1 MMRIKKIITAV
12 SLAGIMLTAAI
23 IVSAENEGPV
33 TAPPTPPN
41 PNVLQKA
48 PPAASGI
55 PPAPVQHPVKTRT
68 AAPKRTIRNRWESL
82 SPSEQQELL
91 ENYEIWKTMP
101 PERRERLK
109 KAYRIF
115 NSLPPAK
122 RQELRDKYKQVKD
135 LPPEERARVMSRMSR
150 WRKLT
155 PQQKQA
161 YRDGIAKFNA
171 LPPEKK
177 EEIRAQLRA
186 LKGLPPQ
193 EQAKRREEI
202 RLELA
207 RQGVVIPRKEPVE
220 QNAPPIQP
228 E

>member
-1 MMRIKKIITAV
+1 MRIKKIITAA
-12 SLAGIMLTAAI
+12 SIAGMLLAAAI

-33 TAPPTPPN
+33 TAPPPFPSKLLKSS
-41 PNVLQKA
+41 PKA
-48 PPAASGI
+48 PGISRAS
-55 PPAPVQHPVKTRT
+55 VKRPVKARQATPR
-68 AAPKRTIRNRWESL
+68 RIVRNRWENLSL
-82 SPSEQQELL
+82 REQQELL

-101 PERRERLK
+101 PERRARLK
-109 KAYRIF
+109 RAYRIF

-122 RQELRDKYKQVKD
+122 RQELRDKYKQVKA
-135 LPPEERARVMSRMSR
+135 LPPEERAKVMSRMSR

-155 PQQKQA
+155 PQQRQA

-186 LKGLPPQ
+186 LKGLPPK
-193 EQAKRREEI
+193 EREKRREEI

-207 RQGVVIPRKEPVE
+207 RQGVVIPRKEPIE
-220 QNAPPIQP
+220 QKAPPTAPRIK
-228 E
+228 